1 MPDTVLSPLLVLSLT
16 SHHPMGRCNHP
27 PPFSAQG
34 NRGPEVTCPRPHF
47 QEMSGSESSSGLSEP
62 KGHLSDSS
70 EPSAGHVSSCHLQK
84 IIHSGL
90 FSGREA
96 DTRAQLI
103 CPLLPGDQQGQ
114 VQDHRSGG
122 PWKEPHWHCLHV
134 QEGSEQSLGT
144 PERGFPGQKPPVPM
158 HLSS

>member
-1 MPDTVLSPLLVLSLT
+1 M
-16 SHHPMGRCNHP
+16 
-27 PPFSAQG
+27 
-34 NRGPEVTCPRPHF
+34 TCPRPHL

-70 EPSAGHVSSCHLQK
+70 EPSSSMPQAVILQK

-134 QEGSEQSLGT
+134 QEGSEQSLGIL
-144 PERGFPGQKPPVPM
+144 RGAFLARS
-158 HLSS
+158 HLYPCISAVSLWEDVQTG